1 MHPSNIANH
10 DMGYIFEEL
19 IRRFNEETNES
30 PGEHYTPREIVSLM
44 TELML
49 NGDKE
54 KLDTPGLIR
63 QVYDSCCGTGGMLTI
78 AKDRIR
84 KINNQVRV
92 ELFGQEL
99 NPKTF
104 AIAKSDMLMLDPTGK
119 MADNIRIEAH
129 CLRTSSKEEHII
141 T

>member
-1 MHPSNIANH
+1 MLEVPANIDHNVQAYLNGYSANVREIFEYFDFRNTLAKLAKQKLTFLIFEKFENANMHPSNIANH

-54 KLDTPGLIR
+54 KLDTP
-63 QVYDSCCGTGGMLTI
+63 D
-78 AKDRIR
+78 
-84 KINNQVRV
+84 
-92 ELFGQEL
+92 
-99 NPKTF
+99 
-104 AIAKSDMLMLDPTGK
+104 
-119 MADNIRIEAH
+119 
-129 CLRTSSKEEHII
+129 
-141 T
+141 